1 MKRLLFLV
9 FLAFPCM
16 AGVKIVSD
24 TTDVEIDKTTYE
36 QAVLTYV
43 FNQKEIVLYGFSI
56 NSIEKLKAKA
66 DTLVVDCKDK
76 GEKKAKKWSK
86 KIPDVKKIK
95 KDKP

>member
-1 MKRLLFLV
+1 
-9 FLAFPCM
+9 M

-24 TTDVEIDKTTYE
+24 TTDVEIDKQTYE
-36 QAVLTYV
+36 RAVLTYM
-43 FNQKEIVLYGFSI
+43 FNQENIVLYGFSI

-66 DTLVVDCKDK
+66 DTLTVGYKGK

-86 KIPDVKKIK
+86 KVPDVKKIK